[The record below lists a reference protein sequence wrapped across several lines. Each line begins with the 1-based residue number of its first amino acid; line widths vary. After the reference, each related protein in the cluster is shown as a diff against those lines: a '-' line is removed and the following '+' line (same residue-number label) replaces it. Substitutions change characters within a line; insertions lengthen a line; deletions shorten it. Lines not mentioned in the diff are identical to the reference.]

1 MPSRFAWADEDR
13 PPRIDELDLADLRAL
28 QRQIVMRVNALIDRS
43 SALPRGEFVFRDG
56 TIRVCTMAE
65 YWRAIGWVR

>member
-1 MPSRFAWADEDR
+1 
-13 PPRIDELDLADLRAL
+13 
-28 QRQIVMRVNALIDRS
+28 MRVNALIDRS